1 MRAGVYG
8 ALNDAITARCNR
20 GNAMTFFR
28 CCFLIALLASAPS
41 FAQRKVALEVTHVG
55 NDVAGHL
62 LAAEVRD
69 AVRKSDGPLVPP
81 AANGAH
87 IEHYG
92 MRLTSELAR
101 PRIRLQLLTAS
112 IESAPYTAVS
122 VNVVYDS
129 PDMPLG
135 GAFVRGM
142 LETCKRD
149 ELTACAVRILAR
161 ARTTM
166 DWLREQWPSLW
177 RTL

>member
-1 MRAGVYG
+1 
-8 ALNDAITARCNR
+8 
-20 GNAMTFFR
+20 MTFLR
-28 CCFLIALLASAPS
+28 CFCLIALLASAPS

-62 LAAEVRD
+62 LAAELRD
-69 AVRKSDGPLVPP
+69 AVRKSEGPLVAPP
-81 AANGAH
+81 ANGAH
-87 IEHYG
+87 IERYG

-101 PRIRLQLLTAS
+101 PRIRLQLLTTS
-112 IESAPYTAVS
+112 IEPGPYTAVA

-149 ELTACAVRILAR
+149 ELGACASRILAR

-166 DWLREQWPSLW
+166 DWLRDQWPSLW
-177 RTL
+177 KTL